1 MSTKNFIVAIELGS
15 TKIRGIAG
23 KKNPDGTISVLA
35 LSEED
40 ATQCIRKGVV
50 YNIDKTT
57 QAISNIIQ
65 RLRAQLKTGIKQVFV
80 GIGGQSIHS
89 HHNLLFCDM
98 PGTEGGIVS
107 QQLIVEM
114 MDENRATEYS
124 DKEVLD
130 VHVQEYRADNL
141 MQTDPVGIP
150 CARLEGNFLNVLQS
164 KRHYQNLI
172 RCFANADVKI
182 AEIYLAPTALADV
195 VLTPTEK
202 RSGCMLVDLGADTTT
217 IVVYHKNIVRHVAVI
232 PLGSNSIT
240 KDLCALQLED
250 QDAEKLK
257 TKYASAFTP
266 ENEIDGEEQYN
277 LSPSVSVPAVK
288 VIDLVE
294 ARVDEIITNAW
305 NQVPAEFAEKLL
317 GGIILT
323 GGGAQLKNII
333 QAFRKITNIEQIRI
347 AKDSNEAF
355 TPQPIV
361 PTSFTHNTLV
371 GILAKGDQNCWAE
384 AAAPRTNTDMF
395 NTAATTPATEEKK
408 TGETMIP
415 ISGLQTFD
423 GTGSTNI
430 EIKQKD
436 DLNKEEDKKQK
447 EVPDSEEDRL
457 IKQYR
462 EQQKQ
467 KEQNK
472 DSLGNKISRWIQ
484 ALTNP
489 EE

>member
-1 MSTKNFIVAIELGS
+1 MSTKNFIVAIELSS

-40 ATQCIRKGVV
+40 ATQCIRKGAV

-57 QAISNIIQ
+57 QAIGNIIQ

-114 MDENRATEYS
+114 MDENRATEYN
-124 DKEVLD
+124 DREVLD

-150 CARLEGNFLNVLQS
+150 CSRLEGNFLNILQK
-164 KRHYQNLI
+164 KRHYQNLLK
-172 RCFANADVKI
+172 CFANADVKI
-182 AEIYLAPTALADV
+182 ADIYLAPTALADV

-217 IVVYHKNIVRHVAVI
+217 VIVYYKNIVRHVAVI
-232 PLGSNSIT
+232 PLGGNSIT
-240 KDLCALQLED
+240 KDLCALQIEE
-250 QDAEKLK
+250 QEAEKIK

-266 ENEIDGEEQYN
+266 ENEIDANEQYN
-277 LSPSVSVPAVK
+277 LTPSVSVPAVK

-317 GGIILT
+317 GGIVLT
-323 GGGAQLKNII
+323 GGGAQLKNIS
-333 QAFRKITNIEQIRI
+333 QAFRKITNVEQVRI

-361 PTSFTHNTLV
+361 PTSFTQNTLV
-371 GILAKGDQNCWAE
+371 GILVKGDQNCWAD
-384 AAAPRTNTDMF
+384 AAAPKANTNMF
-395 NTAATTPATEEKK
+395 ESPATPAAEEKK
-408 TGETMIP
+408 VPEQTAP
-415 ISGLQTFD
+415 LSGFQAFD
-423 GTGSTNI
+423 NAGTNI
-430 EIKQKD
+430 EIKPVEDPK
-436 DLNKEEDKKQK
+436 KEEKKETSTEEDLLIQQYRKKQEERK
-447 EVPDSEEDRL
+447 E
-457 IKQYR
+457 K
-462 EQQKQ
+462 
-467 KEQNK
+467 NK
-472 DSLGNKISRWIQ
+472 GSIGTKISRWIQ